1 MMVLTLGVLL
11 RGFFISRKPHPRC
24 RSSKFVWHLEKQE
37 VLLFQVHVVWR
48 RITNA
53 STYSGLRTV
62 TGTEKKLKNNL
73 LYNEYSIIFVNTNTQ
88 TNETFFKNLLHRQS
102 KHYY

>member
-11 RGFFISRKPHPRC
+11 RGFFITRTSPTVPDPV
-24 RSSKFVWHLEKQE
+24 KFVWHLKKQE

-53 STYSGLRTV
+53 STYSKSDTV
-62 TGTEKKLKNNL
+62 TGTENNFKKKTLNKFVDNKK
-73 LYNEYSIIFVNTNTQ
+73 SIIFVYHLT
-88 TNETFFKNLLHRQS
+88 
-102 KHYY
+102 